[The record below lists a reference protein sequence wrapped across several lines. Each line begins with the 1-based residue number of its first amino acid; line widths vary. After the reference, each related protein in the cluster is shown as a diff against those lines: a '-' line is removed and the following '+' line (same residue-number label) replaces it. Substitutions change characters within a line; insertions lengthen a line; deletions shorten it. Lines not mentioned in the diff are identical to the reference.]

1 MDHLLRES
9 NNTVSYLTNL
19 TNQLH
24 DDFSVEYRHEGA
36 PLHPDETF
44 FLKKVPRDL
53 SWMQINLLRQQ
64 GFAARLLVA
73 TIILTWKNLYM
84 NYMLG

>member
-1 MDHLLRES
+1 MMILVLNIDMK
-9 NNTVSYLTNL
+9 
-19 TNQLH
+19 
-24 DDFSVEYRHEGA
+24 A

-44 FLKKVPRDL
+44 FQKVPADL
-53 SWMQINLLRQQ
+53 SWMQIILLRQQ